1 MIWLFLVI
9 GVLAGVL
16 TGLGF
21 LVWYVVAAPGS
32 QVLGKSIVCGPK
44 GSRKIALTFDDGP
57 GEATPAILD
66 MLKQAEIRATFFL
79 CGQNVERYPDLAR
92 RIAEEGHE
100 IGNHTYSHPRLLGR
114 TPGKIAWEIE
124 LTQNI
129 IAHRAGRKPTLFR
142 PPYGLRW
149 FGLFS
154 ILKRNG
160 LTSVMWSVNSRDWK
174 RHPAQIVERVVNR
187 ETPGAIILL
196 HDGIPPRKS
205 GSRQA
210 TVEALRDILHATL
223 GRFECVPVSEL

>member
-1 MIWLFLVI
+1 VIWLI
-9 GVLAGVL
+9 PLALFL

-32 QVLGKSIVCGPK
+32 QALGKSIVCGSASS
-44 GSRKIALTFDDGP
+44 GKIALTFDDGP

-66 MLKQAEIRATFFL
+66 ILKQAEARATFFL
-79 CGQNVERYPDLAR
+79 CGQNVERYPELAR

-100 IGNHTYSHPRLLGR
+100 IGNHTHSHPRLLGR

-124 LTQNI
+124 TAQRI
-129 IAHRAGRKPTLFR
+129 IEHRTGNRPKLFR

-160 LTSVMWSVNSRDWK
+160 LMSVMWSVNSWDWK
-174 RHPAQIVERVVNR
+174 RPHTEIVQHVVK
-187 ETPGAIILL
+187 ETGPGAIILF

-205 GSRQA
+205 GNRQV
-210 TVEALRDILHATL
+210 TIEALRDILHTTM